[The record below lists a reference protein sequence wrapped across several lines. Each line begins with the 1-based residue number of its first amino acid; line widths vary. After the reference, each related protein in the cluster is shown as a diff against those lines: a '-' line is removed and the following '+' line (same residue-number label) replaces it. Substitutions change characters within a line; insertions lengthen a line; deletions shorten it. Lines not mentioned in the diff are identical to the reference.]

1 MGTLDINQTQDTSNQ
16 TQDTG
21 NQTQDTSNQTQ
32 DTNNPT
38 RDTNNQILDTN
49 NQTQDTNNQTQ
60 DTNNQTGTSLIPFLK
75 PTHTEQPLHH
85 SPQVFTQSTTSLH
98 QLAISLH
105 RGIQLQ
111 LRHIREL

>member
-49 NQTQDTNNQTQ
+49 NQTQDTNNQT
-60 DTNNQTGTSLIPFLK
+60 GTSLIPFLK
-75 PTHTEQPLHH
+75 PTHTEQLLHH
-85 SPQVFTQSTTSLH
+85 SPQVSTQSTTRLH

-111 LRHIREL
+111 LKHIREL